1 MLCKSTAER
10 IHVKGNATVK
20 IQELELTFTAYE
32 MYHVMTVLTVVLVE
46 WSQYDFVVKVN
57 VVYSR

>member
-1 MLCKSTAER
+1 MQKYCLTER

-46 WSQYDFVVKVN
+46 WSKYDFVVKVN